1 MRAGGH
7 GNGGEFGDIMKKRRA
22 YKPLFWID
30 LERDVV
36 STHDPLGKNI
46 NIHNLSIIN
55 SFISSLLIF
64 YLTYYYAHF
73 RLQILLK

>member
-36 STHDPLGKNI
+36 STHDPLGKMSMLNKKSIMNKLI
-46 NIHNLSIIN
+46 N
-55 SFISSLLIF
+55 
-64 YLTYYYAHF
+64 
-73 RLQILLK
+73 

>member
-55 SFISSLLIF
+55 
-64 YLTYYYAHF
+64 
-73 RLQILLK
+73 